1 MIKDFLK
8 KTKINK
14 IQLRLKKLKARAVK
28 GSLLSMI
35 GFGCYEC
42 EDHNNI
48 NIIGKTLIILN
59 IKI

>member
-1 MIKDFLK
+1 M
-8 KTKINK
+8 KINK
-14 IQLRLKKLKARAVK
+14 IQLLLKKNLKANAVK

-35 GFGCYEC
+35 GLVVMNA